1 MRAKAFLSLALVLL
15 LGACN
20 STPLDEVPDERPLV
34 AVAEID
40 GADGRSPVSGTIRAP
55 AQEMFN
61 PNTAESVSSVVPVE
75 ITASDERQVVAVEL
89 RLRQDDGAGNFSTLW
104 SDVLTLDADE
114 EIFRNPFVFQ
124 VPFVGS
130 ETGTNRAELEVIATD
145 NVGQVNEPYRAAV
158 AVDGSLP
165 IINARVP
172 SGEVS
177 GTINVSGSAFDPESG
192 ITRFVVLIGGS
203 EIEDSGVNSGS
214 SSNFV
219 TSIDTTTLGD
229 GTNTLTIIAQ
239 NGVNRSVA
247 ESFTFEVFNNEAPEA
262 EDDEATT
269 GVGEAVAIDVLENDS
284 DPDDDIITIGGVTT
298 PRNGTVT
305 IIGDALIEYT
315 PDADFSGGDT
325 FSYTIRDGKGGV
337 GTAQVTVTVGAE
349 EAPDDEEE
357 EP

>member
-20 STPLDEVPDERPLV
+20 NTPLDEVPDARPLV
-34 AVAEID
+34 AVADID
-40 GADGRSPVSGTIRAP
+40 GADGRRPTGGAIRAP
-55 AQEMFN
+55 AVEMFN
-61 PNTAESVSSVVPVE
+61 PNTAETVTDVVPVE
-75 ITASDERQVVAVEL
+75 ITASDERQIVAVEL
-89 RLRQDDGAGNFSTLW
+89 RLRQDDGTGNFTTLW
-104 SDVLTLDADE
+104 SDILTLDADE
-114 EIFRNPFVFQ
+114 EIFNNPFVFP

-130 ETGTNRAELEVIATD
+130 ESGLTRSELEVIATD
-145 NVGQVNEPYRAAV
+145 DAGQVNEPYSAAV
-158 AVDGSLP
+158 EVDGSLP

-172 SGEVS
+172 SGQVS

-192 ITRFVVLIGGS
+192 ITRFVVLVGGS
-203 EIEDSGVNSGS
+203 AIEDGSVNSGS

-229 GTNTLTIIAQ
+229 GLNTLTIIAR

-284 DPDDDIITIGGVTT
+284 DPDGDIITIGGVTT

-305 IIGDALIEYT
+305 IVGDALIEYT
-315 PDADFSGGDT
+315 PDASFSGGDT

-337 GTAQVTVTVGAE
+337 GTAKVTVTVGAE
-349 EAPDDEEE
+349 APPAPD